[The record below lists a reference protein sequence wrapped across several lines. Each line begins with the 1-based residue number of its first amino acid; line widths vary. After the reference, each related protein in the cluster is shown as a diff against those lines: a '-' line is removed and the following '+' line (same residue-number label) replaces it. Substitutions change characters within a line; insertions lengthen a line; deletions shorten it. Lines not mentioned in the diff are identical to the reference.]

1 MSTGQLN
8 HVGIASL
15 VYFSVCTLYSV
26 YTVQCTHTVR
36 NAVQVYVQSSKLGE
50 GGETCV
56 SCQIWKNVILFFFL
70 SASIIIVV
78 FVNDTLIARAVQVL
92 FSELRTHATSPG
104 IKLLP
109 FNAMQ
114 VEFRGCQC

>member
-15 VYFSVCTLYSV
+15 VYFSVCTLYTSV
-26 YTVQCTHTVR
+26 PTHTVR
-36 NAVQVYVQSSKLGE
+36 NSVQVYVQSSKLGE

-70 SASIIIVV
+70 SATILIVV

-109 FNAMQ
+109 FNAKQ

>member
-1 MSTGQLN
+1 MYTVQ
-8 HVGIASL
+8 
-15 VYFSVCTLYSV
+15 CTLYSV
-26 YTVQCTHTVR
+26 HCTVYPHTVR
-36 NAVQVYVQSSKLGE
+36 NAVQLVYVQSSKLGE

-70 SASIIIVV
+70 SATIIIVV

-109 FNAMQ
+109 FNAKQ